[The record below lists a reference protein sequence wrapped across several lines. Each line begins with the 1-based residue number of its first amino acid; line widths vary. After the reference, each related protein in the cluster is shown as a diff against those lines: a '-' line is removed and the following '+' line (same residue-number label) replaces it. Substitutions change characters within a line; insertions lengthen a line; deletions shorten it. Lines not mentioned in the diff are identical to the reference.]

1 MCVYLAVC
9 HHDNYCVLFGK
20 ILKFLGLLVGK
31 LERVMYIKILVEDL
45 FNLFLYMT
53 QVCLVT
59 NFSTR

>member
-1 MCVYLAVC
+1 MY
-9 HHDNYCVLFGK
+9 HHDNYLLLFSK
-20 ILKFLGLLVGK
+20 ILKFLGLLIVK
-31 LERVMYIKILVEDL
+31 LERVCNKILVEEL